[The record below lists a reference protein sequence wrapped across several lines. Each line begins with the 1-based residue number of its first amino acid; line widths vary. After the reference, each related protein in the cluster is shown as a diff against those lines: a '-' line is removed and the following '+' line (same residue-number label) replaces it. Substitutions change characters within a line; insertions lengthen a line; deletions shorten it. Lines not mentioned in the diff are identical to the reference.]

1 MQLDII
7 NFDGKKVGSVELTDS
22 IFGVEPRADILHRV
36 VTWQR
41 AKQRAGTHAVKS
53 VSDVAGSGKK
63 AFKQKK
69 TGNARQGERYN
80 VHMRGGGVVHGPV
93 VRDHSI
99 DLPKKIRSL
108 GLKMAL
114 SSKAQDGSLVII
126 DSEKLAAAKTNTFA
140 KQLKKLDIASALFV
154 GAAELDEN
162 FKKSAANIAN
172 IDVLPTMGLNV
183 LDILKHEKLVLTADA
198 VKAVEA
204 RLAYYI
210 RIEGKQNG
218 RKNS

>member
-7 NFDGKKVGSVELTDS
+7 NFDGKSVGKVELIDS
-22 IFGVEPRADILHRV
+22 IFGLDPRADILHRV

-41 AKQRAGTHAVKS
+41 AKQRAGTHAVKT
-53 VSDVAGSGKK
+53 VSDVQGSGKK

-114 SSKAQDGSLVII
+114 SSKVKDGSLIVI
-126 DSEKLAAAKTNTFA
+126 DSEKLATAKTGAFA
-140 KQLKKLDIASALFV
+140 KQLKKLEIASALFV
-154 GAAELDEN
+154 GAEQLDEN

-198 VKAVEA
+198 VKAIEA
-204 RLAYYI
+204 RLA
-210 RIEGKQNG
+210 
-218 RKNS
+218 

>member
-1 MQLDII
+1 MQVNII
-7 NFDGKKVGSVELTDS
+7 NFDGKAVGKIDLQDS
-22 IFGVEPRADILHRV
+22 IFGLDARADILHRV

-41 AKQRAGTHAVKS
+41 AKSRAGTHAVKT

-114 SSKAQDGSLVII
+114 SSKVKDGALLVV
-126 DSEKLAAAKTNTFA
+126 DSEKMTTAKTATFA
-140 KQLKKLDIASALFV
+140 KQLKKLDITSALFV
-154 GAAELDEN
+154 GADTLDEN
-162 FKKSAANIAN
+162 FKKSAANIN
-172 IDVLPTMGLNV
+172 NVDVLPTIGLNV

-198 VKAVEA
+198 VKDIEA
-204 RLAYYI
+204 RLGA
-210 RIEGKQNG
+210 
-218 RKNS
+218 

>member
-1 MQLDII
+1 MQVDVI
-7 NFDGKKVGSVELTDS
+7 NFDGKSVGKVELADQ
-22 IFGVEPRADILHRV
+22 IFGIDARADILHRV

-41 AKQRAGTHAVKS
+41 AKSRAGTHAVKT

-93 VRDHSI
+93 VRDHAI
-99 DLPKKIRSL
+99 DLPKKIRAL

-114 SSKAQDGSLVII
+114 SSKAKDGNLIVI
-126 DSEKLAAAKTNTFA
+126 DSEKLPAAKTAAFA
-140 KQLKKLDIASALFV
+140 KQLKKLNLTSALFV
-154 GAAELDEN
+154 GGAQLDEN
-162 FKKSAANIAN
+162 FQKSAANIPN
-172 IDVLPTMGLNV
+172 IDALPTIGLNV
-183 LDILKHEKLVLTADA
+183 LDILNHDKLVLTADA

-204 RLAYYI
+204 RLA
-210 RIEGKQNG
+210 
-218 RKNS
+218 

>member
-1 MQLDII
+1 MATTEVKVNKMQIDVI
-7 NFDGKKVGSVELTDS
+7 NFDGKAVGKAELQDS
-22 IFGVEPRADILHRV
+22 IFGIEPRADILHRV

-41 AKQRAGTHAVKS
+41 AKSRAGTHAVKT

-69 TGNARQGERYN
+69 TGNARQGEKYN

-93 VRDHSI
+93 VRDHAI

-114 SSKAQDGSLVII
+114 SSKVKEGSLIVI
-126 DSEKLAAAKTNTFA
+126 DSEKLKAAKTNAFA

-154 GAAELDEN
+154 GADALDEN
-162 FKKSAANIAN
+162 FKKSAANIEN
-172 IDVLPTMGLNV
+172 IDVLPTIGLNV

-204 RLAYYI
+204 RLA
-210 RIEGKQNG
+210 
-218 RKNS
+218 

>member
-1 MQLDII
+1 MQIDVI
-7 NFDGKKVGSVELTDS
+7 NFDGKSVGKVELADQ
-22 IFGVEPRADILHRV
+22 IFGIDARADILHRV

-41 AKQRAGTHAVKS
+41 AKSRAGTHAVKT

-93 VRDHSI
+93 VRDHAI
-99 DLPKKIRSL
+99 DLPKKIRAL

-114 SSKAQDGSLVII
+114 SSKAKDGNLIII
-126 DSEKLAAAKTNTFA
+126 DSEKLPAAKTAAFA
-140 KQLKKLDIASALFV
+140 KQLKKLNLTSALFV
-154 GAAELDEN
+154 GGAQLDEN
-162 FKKSAANIAN
+162 FQKSAANIPN
-172 IDVLPTMGLNV
+172 IDALPTIGLNV
-183 LDILKHEKLVLTADA
+183 LDILNHDKLVLTADA

-204 RLAYYI
+204 RLA
-210 RIEGKQNG
+210 
-218 RKNS
+218 

>member
-1 MQLDII
+1 MQVEIL
-7 NFDGKKVGSVELTDS
+7 NLDGKAVGKATLQDS
-22 IFGVEPRADILHRV
+22 IFGIDPRADILHRV

-41 AKQRAGTHAVKS
+41 ANARAGTHAVKT

-69 TGNARQGERYN
+69 TGNAREGERYN

-93 VRDHSI
+93 VRDHNI

-114 SSKAQDGSLVII
+114 SSKVKDGSLIVI
-126 DSEKLAAAKTNTFA
+126 DSEKMKDVKTNVLA
-140 KQLKKLDIASALFV
+140 KQLKKLKIDSALFV
-154 GAAELDEN
+154 GADTVDTN
-162 FKKSAANIAN
+162 FKKSAATIINV
-172 IDVLPTMGLNV
+172 DVLPTIGLNV

-204 RLAYYI
+204 RLA
-210 RIEGKQNG
+210 
-218 RKNS
+218 

>member
-22 IFGVEPRADILHRV
+22 IFGLEPRADILHRV

-41 AKQRAGTHAVKS
+41 AKSRAGTHAVKT
-53 VSDVAGSGKK
+53 VSDVQGSGKK

-99 DLPKKIRSL
+99 DLPKKIRAL

-114 SSKAQDGSLVII
+114 SSKAKDGSLVII
-126 DSEKLAAAKTNTFA
+126 DSEKLAAAKTNAFA
-140 KQLKKLDIASALFV
+140 KQLKKLEIASALFV

-204 RLAYYI
+204 RLA
-210 RIEGKQNG
+210 
-218 RKNS
+218 

>member
-22 IFGVEPRADILHRV
+22 IFGLEPRADILHRV

-41 AKQRAGTHAVKS
+41 AKQRAGTHAVKT

-126 DSEKLAAAKTNTFA
+126 DSEKLASAKTNAFA

-154 GAAELDEN
+154 GATELDEN

-172 IDVLPTMGLNV
+172 IDVLPTIGLNV

-204 RLAYYI
+204 RLA
-210 RIEGKQNG
+210 
-218 RKNS
+218 

>member
-22 IFGVEPRADILHRV
+22 IFGIEPRADILHRV

-126 DSEKLAAAKTNTFA
+126 DSEKLAAAKTNAFA
-140 KQLKKLDIASALFV
+140 KQLKKLGIASALFV
-154 GAAELDEN
+154 GATELDEN

-172 IDVLPTMGLNV
+172 IDVLPTIGLNV

-204 RLAYYI
+204 RLA
-210 RIEGKQNG
+210 
-218 RKNS
+218 

>member
-1 MQLDII
+1 MQANVI
-7 NFDGKKVGSVELTDS
+7 NFDGKTVGKIELQDS
-22 IFGVEPRADILHRV
+22 IFGLDARADVLYRV

-41 AKQRAGTHAVKS
+41 AKARAGTHAVKTG
-53 VSDVAGSGKK
+53 SDVAGSGKK

-114 SSKAQDGSLVII
+114 SSKAKDNALVIV
-126 DSEKLAAAKTNTFA
+126 DSEKLSAVKTAAFA
-140 KQLKKLDIASALFV
+140 KQLKKLEISSALFV
-154 GAAELDEN
+154 GADVLDEN
-162 FKKSAANIAN
+162 FKKSAANIN
-172 IDVLPTMGLNV
+172 NVDVLPTVGLNV
-183 LDILKHEKLVLTADA
+183 LDILKHDKLVLTADA
-198 VKAVEA
+198 VKAIEK
-204 RLAYYI
+204 RLGA
-210 RIEGKQNG
+210 
-218 RKNS
+218 

>member
-22 IFGVEPRADILHRV
+22 IFGLEPRADILHRV

-41 AKQRAGTHAVKS
+41 AKSRAGTHAVKT
-53 VSDVAGSGKK
+53 VSDVQGSGKK

-93 VRDHSI
+93 VRDHST
-99 DLPKKIRSL
+99 DLPKKIRAL

-114 SSKAQDGSLVII
+114 SSKAKDGSLVII
-126 DSEKLAAAKTNTFA
+126 DSEKLAAAKTNAFA
-140 KQLKKLDIASALFV
+140 KQLKKLEIASALFV
-154 GAAELDEN
+154 GATELDEN

-204 RLAYYI
+204 RLA
-210 RIEGKQNG
+210 
-218 RKNS
+218 

>member
-22 IFGVEPRADILHRV
+22 IFGLEPRADILHRV

-41 AKQRAGTHAVKS
+41 AKSRAGTHAVKT
-53 VSDVAGSGKK
+53 VSDVEGSGKK

-114 SSKAQDGSLVII
+114 SSKVKEGSLIII
-126 DSEKLAAAKTNTFA
+126 DSEKMKEAKTNTLA
-140 KQLKKLDIASALFV
+140 KQLKKMNIASALFV
-154 GAAELDEN
+154 GAEKVDEN
-162 FKKSAANIAN
+162 FKKSAANIIN
-172 IDVLPTMGLNV
+172 VDVLPTIGLNV

-204 RLAYYI
+204 RLA
-210 RIEGKQNG
+210 
-218 RKNS
+218 

>member
-1 MQLDII
+1 MQVNVI
-7 NFDGKKVGSVELTDS
+7 NFDGKAVGKIDLQDS
-22 IFGVEPRADILHRV
+22 IFGLDARADILHRV

-41 AKQRAGTHAVKS
+41 AKARAGTHAVKT
-53 VSDVAGSGKK
+53 VSDVAGSGRK

-114 SSKAQDGSLVII
+114 SSKLKEDSLIVI
-126 DSEKLAAAKTNTFA
+126 DSEKLSAAKTGVFA
-140 KQLKKLDIASALFV
+140 KQLKKLNIASALFV
-154 GAAELDEN
+154 GGDTLDEN
-162 FKKSAANIAN
+162 FKKSASNIVN
-172 IDVLPTMGLNV
+172 IDVLPTVGLNV

-198 VKAVEA
+198 VKAIEA
-204 RLAYYI
+204 RLAA
-210 RIEGKQNG
+210 
-218 RKNS
+218 

>member
-7 NFDGKKVGSVELTDS
+7 NFDGKKVGSVELADS
-22 IFGVEPRADILHRV
+22 IFGLEPRADILHRV

-41 AKQRAGTHAVKS
+41 AKSRAGTHAVKT
-53 VSDVAGSGKK
+53 VSDVQGSGKK

-93 VRDHSI
+93 VRDHAI

-114 SSKAQDGSLVII
+114 SSKAKEGTLVII
-126 DSEKLAAAKTNTFA
+126 DSEKLQAAKTNAFA
-140 KQLKKLDIASALFV
+140 KQLKNLEIVSALFV
-154 GAAELDEN
+154 GAEQLDEN

-183 LDILKHEKLVLTADA
+183 LDVLKHEKLVLTADA
-198 VKAVEA
+198 VKAIEA
-204 RLAYYI
+204 RLA
-210 RIEGKQNG
+210 
-218 RKNS
+218 

>member
-1 MQLDII
+1 MKQNKHNDTIFKVNKMQVDIL
-7 NFDGKKVGSVELTDS
+7 NLDGKSVGKIKLADD
-22 IFGVEPRADILHRV
+22 IFGIDPRADILHRV

-41 AKQRAGTHAVKS
+41 ANARAGTHAVKT

-93 VRDHSI
+93 VRDHAI

-114 SSKAQDGSLVII
+114 SSKVKEGSLIVI
-126 DSEKLAAAKTNTFA
+126 DSEKMSESKTNTLA
-140 KQLKKLDIASALFV
+140 KQLKKMNIDSALFV
-154 GAAELDEN
+154 GADALDEN
-162 FKKSAANIAN
+162 FKKSAANIIN
-172 IDVLPTMGLNV
+172 VDVLPTIGLNV
-183 LDILKHEKLVLTADA
+183 LDILKHNKLVLTADA

-204 RLAYYI
+204 RL
-210 RIEGKQNG
+210 
-218 RKNS
+218 S

>member
-7 NFDGKKVGSVELTDS
+7 NFDGKAVGKVDLQDA
-22 IFGVEPRADILHRV
+22 IFGIAPRADILHRV

-41 AKQRAGTHAVKS
+41 AKSRAGTHAVKT

-69 TGNARQGERYN
+69 TGNARQGEKYN

-99 DLPKKIRSL
+99 DLPKKIRAL

-114 SSKAQDGSLVII
+114 SSKLQEGNLVVI
-126 DSEKLAAAKTNTFA
+126 DSEKLKAAKTNAFA
-140 KQLKKLDIASALFV
+140 KQLKKLGLNSALFV
-154 GAAELDEN
+154 GATELDDN
-162 FKKSAANIAN
+162 FKKSAANITN
-172 IDVLPTMGLNV
+172 VDVLPTIGLNV

-198 VKAVEA
+198 VKSVEA
-204 RLAYYI
+204 RLA
-210 RIEGKQNG
+210 
-218 RKNS
+218 

>member
-1 MQLDII
+1 MQIDVI
-7 NFDGKKVGSVELTDS
+7 NFDGKSVGKIELADQ
-22 IFGVEPRADILHRV
+22 IFGIDARADILHRV

-41 AKQRAGTHAVKS
+41 AKSRAGTHAVKT

-80 VHMRGGGVVHGPV
+80 VHIRGGGVVHGPV

-114 SSKAQDGSLVII
+114 SSKVKDGNLVVI
-126 DSEKLAAAKTNTFA
+126 DSEKLASVKTAALA
-140 KQLKKLDIASALFV
+140 KQLKKLDIKSALFV
-154 GAAELDEN
+154 GADALDEN
-162 FKKSAANIAN
+162 FRKSVANIAN
-172 IDVLPTMGLNV
+172 IDALPTVGLNV
-183 LDILKHEKLVLTADA
+183 LDILKHDKLVLTADA

-204 RLAYYI
+204 RLA
-210 RIEGKQNG
+210 
-218 RKNS
+218 

>member
-1 MQLDII
+1 MQVDIL
-7 NFDGKKVGSVELTDS
+7 NLDGKSVGKVKLSDD
-22 IFGVEPRADILHRV
+22 IFGIDPRADILHRV

-41 AKQRAGTHAVKS
+41 ANARAGTHAVKT
-53 VSDVAGSGKK
+53 VSDVAGSGRK

-99 DLPKKIRSL
+99 DLPKKIRAL

-114 SSKAQDGSLVII
+114 SSKLKEGSLIVI
-126 DSEKLAAAKTNTFA
+126 DSEKMKEVKTNTLA
-140 KQLKKLDIASALFV
+140 KQLKNMKIDSALFV
-154 GAAELDEN
+154 GAETVDTN
-162 FKKSAANIAN
+162 FKKSAANIIN
-172 IDVLPTMGLNV
+172 VDVLPTIGLNV
-183 LDILKHEKLVLTADA
+183 LDILKHDKLVLTADA

-204 RLAYYI
+204 RLA
-210 RIEGKQNG
+210 
-218 RKNS
+218 

>member
-22 IFGVEPRADILHRV
+22 IFGLEPRADILHRV

-41 AKQRAGTHAVKS
+41 AKSRAGTHAVKT
-53 VSDVAGSGKK
+53 VSDVQGSGKK

-126 DSEKLAAAKTNTFA
+126 DSEKLAAAKTNAFA

-154 GAAELDEN
+154 GATELDEN

-172 IDVLPTMGLNV
+172 IDVLPTIGLNV

-204 RLAYYI
+204 RLA
-210 RIEGKQNG
+210 
-218 RKNS
+218 

>member
-1 MQLDII
+1 MQVDVI
-7 NFDGKKVGSVELTDS
+7 NFDGKSVGKVDLADQ

-41 AKQRAGTHAVKS
+41 AKSRAGTHAVKT

-69 TGNARQGERYN
+69 TGNARQGEKYN

-93 VRDHSI
+93 VRDHAI

-114 SSKAQDGSLVII
+114 SSKVKEGNLVVI
-126 DSEKLAAAKTNTFA
+126 DSEKLSAAKTGAFA
-140 KQLKKLDIASALFV
+140 KQLKKLNLNSALFV
-154 GAAELDEN
+154 GADSLDEN
-162 FKKSAANIAN
+162 FRKSAANIAN
-172 IDVLPTMGLNV
+172 VDALPTIGLNV
-183 LDILKHEKLVLTADA
+183 LDILKHDKLVLTADA

-204 RLAYYI
+204 RLA
-210 RIEGKQNG
+210 
-218 RKNS
+218 

>member
-1 MQLDII
+1 MQVDII
-7 NFDGKKVGSVELTDS
+7 NFDGKAVGKVELTDA
-22 IFGVEPRADILHRV
+22 IFGVSPRADILHRV

-41 AKQRAGTHAVKS
+41 AKSRAGTHAVKT

-69 TGNARQGERYN
+69 TGNARQGEKYN

-99 DLPKKIRSL
+99 DLPKKVRSL

-114 SSKAQDGSLVII
+114 SSKVADGNLIII
-126 DSEKLAAAKTNTFA
+126 DSEKLSAAKTGAFA

-154 GAAELDEN
+154 GATDLDEN
-162 FKKSAANIAN
+162 FKKSAANIPN
-172 IDVLPTMGLNV
+172 IDALPTIGLNV
-183 LDILKHEKLVLTADA
+183 LDILKHDKLVLTADA

-204 RLAYYI
+204 RL
-210 RIEGKQNG
+210 G
-218 RKNS
+218 

>member
-7 NFDGKKVGSVELTDS
+7 NFDGKKVGSVELMES
-22 IFGVEPRADILHRV
+22 IFGLEPRADILHRV

-53 VSDVAGSGKK
+53 VSEVAGSGKK

-114 SSKAQDGSLVII
+114 SSKAKDGSLIII
-126 DSEKLAAAKTNTFA
+126 DSEKLEAAKTNAFA

-154 GAAELDEN
+154 GAADLDEN

-172 IDVLPTMGLNV
+172 IDVLPTIGLNV

-204 RLAYYI
+204 RLA
-210 RIEGKQNG
+210 
-218 RKNS
+218 

>member
-1 MQLDII
+1 MTQYKVNKMQVEVL
-7 NFDGKKVGSVELTDS
+7 NLDGKSVGKTELSDV
-22 IFGVEPRADILHRV
+22 IFGIEPRADILHRV

-41 AKQRAGTHAVKS
+41 ANARAGTHAVKT

-69 TGNARQGERYN
+69 TGNAREGERYN

-114 SSKAQDGSLVII
+114 SSKLKEGALIVI
-126 DSEKLAAAKTNTFA
+126 DSDKMKEAKTNTLA
-140 KQLKKLDIASALFV
+140 KQLKNMNIDSALFV
-154 GAAELDEN
+154 GAESVDAN
-162 FKKSAANIAN
+162 FKKSAANIIN
-172 IDVLPTMGLNV
+172 VDVLPTIGLNV

-204 RLAYYI
+204 RLA
-210 RIEGKQNG
+210 
-218 RKNS
+218 

>member
-7 NFDGKKVGSVELTDS
+7 NFDGKKVGAVELNDS
-22 IFGVEPRADILHRV
+22 IFGLEPRADILHRV

-41 AKQRAGTHAVKS
+41 AKSRAGTHAVKT

-99 DLPKKIRSL
+99 DLPKKIRAL

-114 SSKAQDGSLVII
+114 SSKAKDGSLVII
-126 DSEKLAAAKTNTFA
+126 DSEKLQEAKTNAFA
-140 KQLKKLDIASALFV
+140 KQLKKLDITSALFV
-154 GAAELDEN
+154 GATELDEN
-162 FKKSAANIAN
+162 FVKSAANIAN
-172 IDVLPTMGLNV
+172 VDVLPTIGLNV

-204 RLAYYI
+204 RLA
-210 RIEGKQNG
+210 
-218 RKNS
+218 

>member
-1 MQLDII
+1 MQVDVI
-7 NFDGKKVGSVELTDS
+7 NFDGKSVGKVDLADQ
-22 IFGVEPRADILHRV
+22 IFGLDARADILHRV

-41 AKQRAGTHAVKS
+41 AKSRAGTHAVKT

-69 TGNARQGERYN
+69 TGNARQGEKYN

-114 SSKAQDGSLVII
+114 SSKVKDGNLIVI
-126 DSEKLAAAKTNTFA
+126 DSEKLASVKTGAVA
-140 KQLKKLDIASALFV
+140 KQLKKLNLDSALFV
-154 GAAELDEN
+154 GATDLDEN
-162 FKKSAANIAN
+162 FRKSVANIPN
-172 IDVLPTMGLNV
+172 IDALPTIGLNV

-204 RLAYYI
+204 RLA
-210 RIEGKQNG
+210 
-218 RKNS
+218 

>member
-1 MQLDII
+1 MQANVI
-7 NFDGKKVGSVELTDS
+7 NFDGKTVGKIELQDS
-22 IFGVEPRADILHRV
+22 IFGLDARADVLHRV

-41 AKQRAGTHAVKS
+41 AKARAGTHAVKT

-114 SSKAQDGSLVII
+114 SSKAKDNALVIV
-126 DSEKLAAAKTNTFA
+126 DSEKLSAAKTATFA
-140 KQLKKLDIASALFV
+140 KQLKKLEISSALFV
-154 GAAELDEN
+154 GADALDEN
-162 FKKSAANIAN
+162 FKKSAANIN
-172 IDVLPTMGLNV
+172 NVDVLPTVGLNV
-183 LDILKHEKLVLTADA
+183 LDILKHDKLVLTADA
-198 VKAVEA
+198 VKAIEK
-204 RLAYYI
+204 RLG
-210 RIEGKQNG
+210 E
-218 RKNS
+218 

>member
-1 MQLDII
+1 MQVNVI
-7 NFDGKKVGSVELTDS
+7 NFDGKAVGKIDLQDS
-22 IFGVEPRADILHRV
+22 IFGLDARADILHRV

-41 AKQRAGTHAVKS
+41 AKARAGTHAVKT

-114 SSKAQDGSLVII
+114 SSKLKENSLIVV
-126 DSEKLAAAKTNTFA
+126 DSEKLSAAKTGAFA

-154 GAAELDEN
+154 ASDNMDEN
-162 FKKSAANIAN
+162 FKKSAANIVN
-172 IDVLPTMGLNV
+172 VDVLPTVGLNV

-198 VKAVEA
+198 VKAIEA
-204 RLAYYI
+204 RLAA
-210 RIEGKQNG
+210 
-218 RKNS
+218 

>member
-22 IFGVEPRADILHRV
+22 IFGLEPRADILHRV

-41 AKQRAGTHAVKS
+41 AKSRAGTHAVKT
-53 VSDVAGSGKK
+53 VSDVQGSGKK

-99 DLPKKIRSL
+99 DLPKKIRAL

-114 SSKAQDGSLVII
+114 SSKAKDGSLVII
-126 DSEKLAAAKTNTFA
+126 DSEKLAAAKTNVFA
-140 KQLKKLDIASALFV
+140 KQLKKLEIASALFV
-154 GAAELDEN
+154 GATELDEN

-204 RLAYYI
+204 RLA
-210 RIEGKQNG
+210 
-218 RKNS
+218 

>member
-7 NFDGKKVGSVELTDS
+7 NFDGKKVGSVELIES
-22 IFGVEPRADILHRV
+22 IFGLEPRADILHRV

-41 AKQRAGTHAVKS
+41 AKSRAGTHAVKT
-53 VSDVAGSGKK
+53 VSDVQGSGKK

-114 SSKAQDGSLVII
+114 SSKVKDGSLVVI
-126 DSEKLAAAKTNTFA
+126 DSEKLESAKTNAFA
-140 KQLKKLDIASALFV
+140 KQLKKLNIASALFV
-154 GAAELDEN
+154 GATELDEN
-162 FKKSAANIAN
+162 FKKSVANIAN
-172 IDVLPTMGLNV
+172 VDVLPTIGLNV
-183 LDILKHEKLVLTADA
+183 LDILNHEKLVLTADA
-198 VKAVEA
+198 VKSIEA
-204 RLAYYI
+204 RLA
-210 RIEGKQNG
+210 
-218 RKNS
+218 

>member
-1 MQLDII
+1 M
-7 NFDGKKVGSVELTDS
+7 KT
-22 IFGVEPRADILHRV
+22 
-36 VTWQR
+36 
-41 AKQRAGTHAVKS
+41 
-53 VSDVAGSGKK
+53 VSDVQGSGKK

-114 SSKAQDGSLVII
+114 SSKAKDGSLVII

-140 KQLKKLDIASALFV
+140 KQLKKLEIASALFV
-154 GAAELDEN
+154 GATELDEN
-162 FKKSAANIAN
+162 FVKSAANIAN
-172 IDVLPTMGLNV
+172 VDVLPTIGLNV

-204 RLAYYI
+204 RLA
-210 RIEGKQNG
+210 
-218 RKNS
+218 

>member
-1 MQLDII
+1 MQVDII
-7 NFDGKKVGSVELTDS
+7 NFDGKAVGKVDLQDS
-22 IFGVEPRADILHRV
+22 IFGVAPRADILHRV

-41 AKQRAGTHAVKS
+41 ANSRAGTHAVKT
-53 VSDVAGSGKK
+53 VSDVEGSGKK

-69 TGNARQGERYN
+69 TGNARQGEKYN

-99 DLPKKIRSL
+99 DLPKKIRAL

-114 SSKAQDGSLVII
+114 SSKVQDGSLIVI
-126 DSEKLAAAKTNTFA
+126 DSEKLAAPKTGAFA
-140 KQLKKLDIASALFV
+140 KQLKKLNLASVLFV
-154 GAAELDEN
+154 GAAEFDEN

-172 IDVLPTMGLNV
+172 VDILPTIGLNV

-198 VKAVEA
+198 VKAVEE
-204 RLAYYI
+204 RLA
-210 RIEGKQNG
+210 
-218 RKNS
+218 

>member
-22 IFGVEPRADILHRV
+22 IFGLEPRADILHRV

-41 AKQRAGTHAVKS
+41 AKQRAGTHAVKT
-53 VSDVAGSGKK
+53 VSDVEGSGKK

-114 SSKAQDGSLVII
+114 SSKAQDGSLVVI
-126 DSEKLAAAKTNTFA
+126 DSEKLATAKTGAFA
-140 KQLKKLDIASALFV
+140 KQLKKLEIASALFV
-154 GAAELDEN
+154 GATELDEN

-172 IDVLPTMGLNV
+172 VDVLPTIGLNV

-198 VKAVEA
+198 VKAIEA
-204 RLAYYI
+204 RLA
-210 RIEGKQNG
+210 
-218 RKNS
+218 

>member
-7 NFDGKKVGSVELTDS
+7 NFDGKKVGSVELADS
-22 IFGVEPRADILHRV
+22 IFGLEPRADILHRV

-114 SSKAQDGSLVII
+114 SSKAKDGSLVII
-126 DSEKLAAAKTNTFA
+126 DSEKLEAAKTNAFA
-140 KQLKKLDIASALFV
+140 KQLKKLDIKSALFV
-154 GAAELDEN
+154 GATELDEN

-172 IDVLPTMGLNV
+172 IDVLPTIGLNV

-204 RLAYYI
+204 RLA
-210 RIEGKQNG
+210 
-218 RKNS
+218 

>member
-1 MQLDII
+1 MQVNII
-7 NFDGKKVGSVELTDS
+7 NFDGKAVGKIDLQDS
-22 IFGVEPRADILHRV
+22 IFGLDARADILHRV

-41 AKQRAGTHAVKS
+41 AKSRAGTHAVKT

-114 SSKAQDGSLVII
+114 SSKAKDGALIVV
-126 DSEKLAAAKTNTFA
+126 DSEKMSAVKTGTFA
-140 KQLKKLDIASALFV
+140 KQLKKLNIDSALFV
-154 GAAELDEN
+154 GADSLDEN
-162 FKKSAANIAN
+162 FKKSAANINN
-172 IDVLPTMGLNV
+172 IDVLPTVGLNV
-183 LDILKHEKLVLTADA
+183 SDILKHEKLVLTADA
-198 VKAVEA
+198 VKAIES
-204 RLAYYI
+204 RLGA
-210 RIEGKQNG
+210 
-218 RKNS
+218 